1 MTPKKAAGGASGG
14 EPDVNLA
21 TPTLDD
27 AGLVPAAVARHQ
39 APLLRYATRLL
50 RGDAERA
57 RDVVQDTFL
66 RLLRQPPAEVN
77 GHLAEWLF
85 TVCRHRAFDVLRKER
100 RVTRLAEGQAERLPA
115 AMPLPGRELEH
126 AEAHAAMLALV
137 AQLPPNHQEVIR
149 LRFQSGFSYKEISRI
164 TGLSVTNV
172 GFLLH
177 TAVARLRRET
187 AAAADGTA
195 KAAATPHGAS
205 EGDRQS

>member
-1 MTPKKAAGGASGG
+1 MTPKKPAGGASGG
-14 EPDVNLA
+14 EAHVKLA
-21 TPTLDD
+21 PPMLDD

-39 APLLRYATRLL
+39 TPLLRYATRLL

-57 RDVVQDTFL
+57 RDVVQDTFV
-66 RLLRQPPAEVN
+66 RLMRQPPAEVN

-85 TVCRHRAFDVLRKER
+85 TVCRRRAFDVLRKER
-100 RVTRLAEGQAERLPA
+100 RVTRFAEGQAERLPA
-115 AMPLPGRELEH
+115 ATPLPGSALEH
-126 AEAHAAMLALV
+126 AEAHAAVLALV

-177 TAVARLRRET
+177 TAVARLRREM
-187 AAAADGTA
+187 AAAN
-195 KAAATPHGAS
+195 PHGAGA
-205 EGDRQS
+205 GDPTS